1 MFVPQ
6 FDPPPSPEGPVLLVS
21 VRESR
26 VALSEGSMPETGLF
40 LGTLAGQHCWAVELG
55 PDADQELTDLYS
67 LWGAVDEVRW
77 RLAGRAVQLVEWRRC
92 HAFCG
97 RCGAR
102 TEPVA
107 GERARRCPNC
117 GLSAF
122 PRLAPAVIVLVERPD
137 DGKALLA
144 RNVNFPGGMFSCLAG
159 FVEPGETLEEAVHRE
174 VGEEVG
180 VSLGAVRYWGSQPW
194 PFPHSLM
201 VGFTAEWTSGE
212 VVCQAGEIAEARW
225 FAPDELPAIPSGISI
240 ARRLIDDWIRRAGD
254 RPPASAPR

>member
-1 MFVPQ
+1 MFVPH
-6 FDPPPSPEGPVLLVS
+6 FEAPTPPEGPVLLVS

-26 VALSEGSMPETGLF
+26 VALSEGTPPEAGLF
-40 LGTLAGQHCWAVELG
+40 LGTLGGRHCWAVEAG
-55 PDADQELTDLYS
+55 PDEDGELTDLYS
-67 LWGAVDEVRW
+67 LWGRVDEVRW
-77 RLAGRAVQLVEWRRC
+77 KLAGRAVQLLEWQRT

-102 TEPVA
+102 TEAAA
-107 GERARRCPNC
+107 GERARRCPAC
-117 GLSAF
+117 GLLAF
-122 PRLAPAVIVLVERPD
+122 PRLAPAVIVLIERPG
-137 DGKALLA
+137 DGRALLA

-201 VGFTAEWTSGE
+201 VGFTAEWSGGQ

-240 ARRLIDDWIRRAGD
+240 ARRLIDDWRTRRA
-254 RPPASAPR
+254 AV